1 MSSLYDVYTFHTIY
15 TELEKT
21 MGYDHIQQ
29 GQQCEICLESGLYH
43 VNCKWDIILHA
54 QQNHTK
60 VQRVLVD
67 IDQVINED
75 GENKWTENLS

>member
-1 MSSLYDVYTFHTIY
+1 MFAHFILFILNWKKQWAMIIFNRDINVKYVWSLVC
-15 TELEKT
+15 
-21 MGYDHIQQ
+21 M
-29 GQQCEICLESGLYH
+29 LYH

-54 QQNHTK
+54 QQNHTHIK

-75 GENKWTENLS
+75 GENKWAENWS